1 MNFITNYLRGLNI
14 FRLIK
19 SILFSFLVSAIIYM
33 YQQAYGEVGQKTP
46 GVIMNTLLLLSP
58 FSYYVMFDIK
68 SGANTFTG
76 TRVYYITRDTLAFY
90 GLFKIIGIVLWGI
103 VFLFLSPIF
112 TYIHFKDVSKY
123 GKYRSQNK

>member
-19 SILFSFLVSAIIYM
+19 SALFAFLVSAIIYM
-33 YQQAYGEVGQKTP
+33 YQQAYGEVGHKTP
-46 GVIMNTLLLLSP
+46 GIIMNTLLLLSP

-68 SGANTFTG
+68 SGANTFTR

-90 GLFKIIGIVLWGI
+90 GLFKIVGIVIWGT

>member
-1 MNFITNYLRGLNI
+1 MDVTHA
-14 FRLIK
+14 
-19 SILFSFLVSAIIYM
+19 FLVSVIIYM
-33 YQQAYGEVGQKTP
+33 YQQAYGEVGHKTP
-46 GVIMNTLLLLSP
+46 GVIMNTLLILSP

-76 TRVYYITRDTLAFY
+76 TRVYFITRDTLAFY

-112 TYIHFKDVSKY
+112 AYIHFNDISKY
-123 GKYRSQNK
+123 CKYRSQNK